1 MNVRALPFCFVLTA
15 VLPALGLAQKST
27 PDLPPPTKRQTS
39 VENALRLT
47 RPPTPGTL
55 PADLPHPFNPEGFD
69 GPTTPAGGSR
79 PAGGATSSAPSGP
92 VQPAGPT
99 TDREIIE
106 TLAARLP
113 TASFV
118 RLGGKSF
125 LLMER
130 NRFEVGT
137 TFTVE
142 YNGQEYPLELIA
154 INTTNF
160 TVKYRNEEF
169 TRPNRT
175 SR

>member
-1 MNVRALPFCFVLTA
+1 LLLAALWPVIGF
-15 VLPALGLAQKST
+15 AQKST

-39 VENALRLT
+39 VENAQRLT
-47 RPPTPGTL
+47 RPPVPDTL
-55 PADLPHPFNPEGFD
+55 PPDLPHPFNPEGFD
-69 GPTTPAGGSR
+69 APTTPVGGASR
-79 PAGGATSSAPSGP
+79 PAGGGANPAPNTP
-92 VQPAGPT
+92 TVPAGPT
-99 TDREIIE
+99 SDREILE

-118 RLGGKSF
+118 RLGGKSL
-125 LLMER
+125 LLMGT

-142 YNGQEYPLELIA
+142 YNGQEYPLELTA